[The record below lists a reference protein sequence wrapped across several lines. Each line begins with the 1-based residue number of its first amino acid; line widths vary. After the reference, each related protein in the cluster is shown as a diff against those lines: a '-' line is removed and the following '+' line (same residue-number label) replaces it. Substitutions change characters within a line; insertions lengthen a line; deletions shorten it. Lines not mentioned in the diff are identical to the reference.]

1 MQRPLAHLLYCL
13 QYTLW
18 VSIPHK
24 PGTQYSQQ
32 YSYCE
37 STPTVQPSV
46 HSLDWRT
53 AQTSNTI
60 FTKVELHSKYTSC
73 AAFSTPSGLAYHTNL
88 EHNIHNST
96 VTVKVHLVYCLQ
108 YTLWVGV
115 SHRSGTQYSQQYS
128 YSESTPTAL
137 PSVHSLGWRIT
148 QTCNT
153 TFTEVQLRSDQNQTA
168 HPMTY

>member
-73 AAFSTPSGLAYHTNL
+73 TAFSTPSGLAYHTNL

-96 VTVKVHLVYCLQ
+96 VTVKVHLPYGLQ
-108 YTLWVGV
+108 YTLWIGV
-115 SHRSGTQYSQQYS
+115 PHKPQTQYSQKLS
-128 YSESTPTAL
+128 YTQSTPPVL
-137 PSVHSLGWRIT
+137 PSVHPLGWHTT
-148 QTCNT
+148 QTWNT
-153 TFTEVQLRSDQNQTA
+153 IFTTVQLQ
-168 HPMTY
+168 